1 MLAWLSLHIQGRL
14 LPKLIP
20 KALPGGDAKKFDE
33 YQFFLG
39 EIIAGAFLGYNF
51 GDGYLHGPFL
61 LNEVQKSC
69 GFAKGECVQI
79 FIDSCPILDSKYRWF
94 IKDAT
99 DAFGE
104 VASGEGDVKQLQESQ
119 PY

>member
-1 MLAWLSLHIQGRL
+1 MRTGTSFPAWCVASATINAYAGQRV
-14 LPKLIP
+14 
-20 KALPGGDAKKFDE
+20 
-33 YQFFLG
+33 
-39 EIIAGAFLGYNF
+39 IARPC
-51 GDGYLHGPFL
+51 DGYLHGPFV